1 MMEQRLSDIWQGIHT
16 LTIAAALIAAPPLT
30 TVAAAKGPNVQL
42 GPRPFYLVEKM
53 NPSELKTSL
62 QKCSQRHFGSRDFS
76 IGHRGAA
83 LQFPEHTKESYQAA
97 AHMGAGIIE
106 CDVTFTSDGQLVCRH
121 AQCDLHTTTNIV
133 ETNLRD
139 KCTVP
144 PQFDPVSGALLN
156 GPDIEC
162 CASDLTLNEFKS
174 LCGKMDASNPNAASV
189 EEFLGG
195 TANWR
200 TDLYSTCGT
209 LLSHKESIE
218 LFESLGA
225 KMTPELKAGKE
236 ADVQAVFGSQEAYAQ
251 AMINDY
257 KAAGVKPKNV
267 YAQSFNLDD
276 VLYWIEHKPAFGE
289 QAVFLDGGPIPRPNP
304 APFLQDLANQGVN
317 IVAPPMPM
325 LLTLDGNTIV
335 PSEYAAA
342 AKAAGLDIITWTTE
356 RSGRIV
362 EDVLEGG
369 DTFYYQTTL
378 DALSND
384 GDIMTTIDV
393 LARQVGVLGIFSDWP
408 ATTTYYANCMGFK

>member
-1 MMEQRLSDIWQGIHT
+1 MDRRLSDIRRGMHA

-53 NPSELKTSL
+53 NPSPLKTAL

-76 IGHRGAA
+76 IGHRGAP

-97 AHMGAGIIE
+97 AHMGAGILE
-106 CDVTFTSDGQLVCRH
+106 CDVTFTSDGELVCRH

-144 PQFDPVSGALLN
+144 PQFDAVTDELLN
-156 GPDIEC
+156 GPDVRC

-174 LCGKMDASNPNAASV
+174 LCGKMDTSVANAATV

-209 LLSHKESIE
+209 LLSHQESIQ
-218 LFESLGA
+218 LFDNLGV
-225 KMTPELKAGKE
+225 KMTPELKAGNA
-236 ADVQAVFGSQEAYAQ
+236 ADVNAVFGSQAAYAQ
-251 AMINDY
+251 AMIDDY
-257 KAAGVKPKNV
+257 KAAGTNPKNV

-276 VLYWIEHKPAFGE
+276 VLYWVNNEPAFGK

-304 APFLQDLANQGVN
+304 APFLQDLAALGVN

-325 LLTLDGNTIV
+325 LLTLNGNTIV
-335 PSEYAAA
+335 PSDYAVA

-369 DTFYYQTTL
+369 NTFYYQTTL
-378 DALSND
+378 GALNND
-384 GDIMTTIDV
+384 GDIMTTIHV
-393 LARQVGVLGIFSDWP
+393 LAKQVGVLGIFSDWP
-408 ATTTYYANCMGFK
+408 ATTTYYANCMGLK